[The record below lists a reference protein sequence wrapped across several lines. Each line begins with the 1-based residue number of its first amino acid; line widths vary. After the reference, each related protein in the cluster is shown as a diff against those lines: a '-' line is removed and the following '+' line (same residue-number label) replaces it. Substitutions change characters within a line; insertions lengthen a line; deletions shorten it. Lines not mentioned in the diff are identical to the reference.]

1 MSEAVFLSPPTG
13 YPSLVLHREDLTEAD
28 RATIRLAG
36 IRSLVRAVAEDKND
50 PANFILRQLWPYDLL
65 GPTALD
71 WAITISTAS
80 ANANDWKNWVTLS
93 VPQGYY
99 FAIIGVRN
107 LTSGRIVGLRFRDPN
122 AVYAVF
128 SLHGLNTEFEDP
140 TGYFSVP
147 IVVKNLQTIIID
159 YLATATTPSGAT
171 DRLVLFGFA
180 AVDKKKAE
188 FQGQFDASRTR
199 WYSL

>member
-1 MSEAVFLSPPTG
+1 MSEVVFLSPPTG

-28 RATIRLAG
+28 RAAIRMAG
-36 IRSLVRAVAEDKND
+36 IRALTRAVAEDKND

-65 GPTALD
+65 GPSALD
-71 WAITISTAS
+71 WTITISAAS
-80 ANANDWKNWVTLS
+80 ANPNDWKGWVSLS

-99 FAIIGVRN
+99 LSIIGVRN
-107 LTSGRIVGLRFRDPN
+107 LTGGRIVGLRFRDPN

-128 SLHGLNTEFEDP
+128 NLIGLNTEFRDP
-140 TGYFSVP
+140 TGFFSVP
-147 IVVKNLQTIIID
+147 IVVKNLQTIIIE
-159 YLATATTPSGAT
+159 YLATGTTPSGVT

-199 WYSL
+199 WYST